1 MSCLLGTILK
11 KPLLSCNK
19 GLNEEA
25 KVVLHN
31 KRNYFLKKCKYYDGD
46 SSSLITLRRLH
57 GA

>member
-1 MSCLLGTILK
+1 MLARHHIK

-31 KRNYFLKKCKYYDGD
+31 KRTTFKKNAN
-46 SSSLITLRRLH
+46 IMMET
-57 GA
+57 APV